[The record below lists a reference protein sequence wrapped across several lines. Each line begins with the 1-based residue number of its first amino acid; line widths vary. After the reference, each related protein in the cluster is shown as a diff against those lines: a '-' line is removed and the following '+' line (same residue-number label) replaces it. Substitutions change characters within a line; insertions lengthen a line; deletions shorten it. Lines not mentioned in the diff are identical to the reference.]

1 MEEELLL
8 MSDDEDKSEA
18 VLKKQRRVQ
27 LKSLRDASDP
37 FTLPEREFIKNFRS
51 LCRKFLEDLLPYD
64 DQKTSLPFQTRVLAV
79 LYFFGHGSYQKC
91 IGNSSNVPMSQP
103 SISRS
108 LHSILKLI
116 FHRQT
121 QIILLTSLLVLPF
134 YVCFLYFDTS
144 NSPKSFFF
152 AMVGFRSYQLI
163 RVSVEYRLIS

>member
-1 MEEELLL
+1 MEEELLLLLL

-37 FTLPEREFIKNFRS
+37 FTLPEREFIKNFRMTRS
-51 LCRKFLEDLLPYD
+51 LCLKFLGDLLPYD

-91 IGNSSNVPMSQP
+91 IGNRSNVPMSQP

-144 NSPKSFFF
+144 NSPKSFFLLWWVF
-152 AMVGFRSYQLI
+152 VAISLSGFL
-163 RVSVEYRLIS
+163 